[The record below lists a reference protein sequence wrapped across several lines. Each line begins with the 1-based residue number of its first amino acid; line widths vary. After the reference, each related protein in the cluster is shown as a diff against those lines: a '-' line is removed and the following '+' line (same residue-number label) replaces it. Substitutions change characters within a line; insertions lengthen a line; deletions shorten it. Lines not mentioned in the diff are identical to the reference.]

1 MIKSPIKR
9 KLTTIL
15 YADIV
20 GYSRLT
26 HQDEVGTH
34 LRVMD
39 FLDYASEAISNG
51 GGTVLRYTGD
61 AILAEFSS
69 VIAATDTAVAVQK
82 DLSTRDSDKLENEKV
97 QIRIGLN
104 LGEVMLDRG
113 EIYGDGV
120 NLAARLEGAAQP
132 GGICI
137 SSYVY
142 EQIASKVNIS
152 FVDGGEESFK
162 NIEKPVRVYYWHPDK
177 AKQKTRVDSDLSS
190 LDKPSIT
197 VLPFKNLSADPD
209 QEFLPTE
216 LQKISLLN
224 CRVTRIFL

>member
-1 MIKSPIKR
+1 MLKSPVKR

-34 LRVMD
+34 LRVMG

-69 VIAATDTAVAVQK
+69 VIAATHTAIAVQK
-82 DLSTRDSDKLENEKV
+82 DLSTRDSDKPENEKV

-104 LGEVMLDRG
+104 LGEVMLDQG
-113 EIYGDGV
+113 EIYGEGV
-120 NLAARLEGAAQP
+120 NLAARLEAA
-132 GGICI
+132 
-137 SSYVY
+137 
-142 EQIASKVNIS
+142 
-152 FVDGGEESFK
+152 
-162 NIEKPVRVYYWHPDK
+162 
-177 AKQKTRVDSDLSS
+177 T
-190 LDKPSIT
+190 
-197 VLPFKNLSADPD
+197 
-209 QEFLPTE
+209 
-216 LQKISLLN
+216 
-224 CRVTRIFL
+224 